1 MIYCL
6 ADAYLN
12 WEGLTKTFGPL
23 VAFVFL
29 LLICF
34 WLACSFLLPIAVYLI
49 HRDVHTM
56 RVMMEKHID
65 AERYRSRQVVVHQ
78 MPRH

>member
-12 WEGLTKTFGPL
+12 WDGLQKTFGPL
-23 VAFVFL
+23 LAFVFL

-34 WLACSFLLPIAVYLI
+34 WLACSFLLPIAVYLM
-49 HRDVHTM
+49 HRDVHKM
-56 RVMMEKHID
+56 RGMMESYIKAD
-65 AERYRSRQVVVHQ
+65 QYRSRQVVVQ
-78 MPRH
+78 TQARK